1 MQTEIEFSDKLAEIL
16 AGSELNVKELMR
28 GEFCWVRY
36 KNKLIH
42 GKISEHFYMNN
53 VVICASDNTLI
64 YKPSQLYSEGSVKEA
79 LLSIENTKKDNFN
92 TNLQKSKKSMQTK
105 IKLNN
110 ELIKMLSGQELSKH
124 DVKTGEMCWI
134 VCAGD
139 LIFGEITHKC
149 DDGYI
154 EIVADCGG
162 VHYTSNC
169 YYSEFTV
176 LRILYSMNSDKTNTE
191 YDTVT
196 KPKHY
201 MLFPDKGIEVRN
213 LVEMLLNRAS
223 ENGYNKPMF
232 LSDYAQM
239 LQYILRYDAKNG
251 KEDLEKAKW
260 YLDKMI
266 ESL

>member
-1 MQTEIEFSDKLAEIL
+1 MQ
-16 AGSELNVKELMR
+16 
-28 GEFCWVRY
+28 
-36 KNKLIH
+36 
-42 GKISEHFYMNN
+42 NN
-53 VVICASDNTLI
+53 V
-64 YKPSQLYSEGSVKEA
+64 
-79 LLSIENTKKDNFN
+79 
-92 TNLQKSKKSMQTK
+92 

-110 ELIKMLSGQELSKH
+110 EIIKRLSGHELSKH
-124 DVKTGEMCWI
+124 DVKIGEMCWI
-134 VCAGD
+134 VCNGD
-139 LIFGEITHKC
+139 LIFGMIRHNF
-149 DDGYI
+149 DNGYI
-154 EIVADCGG
+154 EIEAVCGTANYWSDRFYSHVA
-162 VHYTSNC
+162 VS
-169 YYSEFTV
+169 
-176 LRILYSMNSDKTNTE
+176 RILDSMNSDKTNTE
-191 YDTVT
+191 YDTVI